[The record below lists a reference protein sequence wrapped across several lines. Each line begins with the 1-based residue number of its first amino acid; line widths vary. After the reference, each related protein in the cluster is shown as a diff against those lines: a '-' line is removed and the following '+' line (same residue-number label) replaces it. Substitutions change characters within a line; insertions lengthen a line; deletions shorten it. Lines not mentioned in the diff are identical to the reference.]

1 MAKSSVAIE
10 KSKALTLIPIE
21 RSVDGEPEPDLPGV
35 RYIPASYC
43 NSGNSIN

>member
-1 MAKSSVAIE
+1 MAINSVAIE
-10 KSKALTLIPIE
+10 KSKAFTLIPIE
-21 RSVDGEPEPDLPGV
+21 RSVDGEPDPDLPGV